1 MKTAFCITALLIACP
16 ASARTIQFQTTRV
29 TGADVSLAPDG
40 RTLIFTMLGHLFRLP
55 TGGGTAEQ
63 LTFGPFYD
71 DEPVLSPDG
80 AEVAFTSDRDG
91 SEANIFVLALK
102 DGRIVQLTHEKHVGR
117 PVWSADGKSI
127 LYLRYDSWIPRFTPR
142 VSVST
147 AVIVRVSR
155 DGVEYQPITAPARRI
170 TSVFL
175 LPDGQL
181 AWSVIER
188 DVELGDNI
196 TRIEALNAGGSVS
209 NLRTVPGYIDR
220 VQSSPGRDG
229 FYCNRITRRV
239 GGFLPTAEDVAFV
252 PSTSEHEREV
262 APVAGLGRFAV
273 SGDGKQLFIGD
284 EGRLWVVLTSSGG
297 RQAIPLQAHITLE
310 VQDRGKP
317 AAASA
322 PPGGA
327 PRTILTPR
335 LSADGRTLV
344 FAAAGFLWKQ
354 SLSGDGEAQRIT
366 QEDALESE
374 PAFSPDGHRL
384 AYVRTQYGQDTI
396 RILDV
401 ASGQRRSLSSG
412 QSFSE
417 LAWAPDGRRLL
428 ALVGEGDS
436 QHVSAFDVNDGKA
449 EVLFEATSWS
459 PRPQLSSDHR
469 TLWFSSDLSGVGNL
483 YVREVGSEAAPRQVS
498 HLTRHLSDARISPDG
513 RWVVFR
519 RNRAIL
525 KALIVAGSIGDA
537 DVSEVAA
544 EGGDSFA
551 LTPDGMAVIY
561 SAGPRVFLQPLG
573 GGVRK
578 EIAVHVQLPRQT
590 PPPLLLRNVRIL
602 DLNTASFRD
611 PASLLIADGRIQWIG
626 SPGGRELPARTES
639 VDCGGR
645 FAIPGLFDMHAHTAG
660 ANEEAFLAYGVTSVR
675 DPGGPLGWIA
685 GMEDRAAATDAAIP
699 RHFYSGEI
707 FEGDRPIFGDGFLQI
722 DRDDDARAYVR
733 LFQRLGVS
741 FVKVYPSLS
750 WPLKRTVA
758 AEARRLGL
766 PVVGHGMSLEEI
778 VKSVTLGFASLE
790 HTTELNR
797 CYDDVFQ
804 LIAAAGTAWDPT
816 LAIAGGDSL
825 LLRDE
830 PERLTDAKFRAVFPS
845 WYIDAASSEGIN
857 RTLPISVL
865 RGGVAGLLTEVARA
879 HELGVNLLAG
889 TDAAGPETPAGASL
903 HWELAR
909 FVEAGLRPGEVIRI
923 ATKDAAAEVDA
934 ADLGSIEEGKLAD
947 LVLLDANPI
956 ENIRNTEAIWRTVK
970 AGWLFDPEKLKRP
983 Q

>member
-1 MKTAFCITALLIACP
+1 
-16 ASARTIQFQTTRV
+16 
-29 TGADVSLAPDG
+29 
-40 RTLIFTMLGHLFRLP
+40 
-55 TGGGTAEQ
+55 
-63 LTFGPFYD
+63 
-71 DEPVLSPDG
+71 
-80 AEVAFTSDRDG
+80 
-91 SEANIFVLALK
+91 
-102 DGRIVQLTHEKHVGR
+102 
-117 PVWSADGKSI
+117 
-127 LYLRYDSWIPRFTPR
+127 
-142 VSVST
+142 
-147 AVIVRVSR
+147 
-155 DGVEYQPITAPARRI
+155 
-170 TSVFL
+170 
-175 LPDGQL
+175 
-181 AWSVIER
+181 
-188 DVELGDNI
+188 
-196 TRIEALNAGGSVS
+196 
-209 NLRTVPGYIDR
+209 
-220 VQSSPGRDG
+220 
-229 FYCNRITRRV
+229 
-239 GGFLPTAEDVAFV
+239 
-252 PSTSEHEREV
+252 
-262 APVAGLGRFAV
+262 
-273 SGDGKQLFIGD
+273 
-284 EGRLWVVLTSSGG
+284 
-297 RQAIPLQAHITLE
+297 
-310 VQDRGKP
+310 
-317 AAASA
+317 
-322 PPGGA
+322 
-327 PRTILTPR
+327 
-335 LSADGRTLV
+335 
-344 FAAAGFLWKQ
+344 
-354 SLSGDGEAQRIT
+354 
-366 QEDALESE
+366 
-374 PAFSPDGHRL
+374 
-384 AYVRTQYGQDTI
+384 
-396 RILDV
+396 
-401 ASGQRRSLSSG
+401 
-412 QSFSE
+412 
-417 LAWAPDGRRLL
+417 
-428 ALVGEGDS
+428 
-436 QHVSAFDVNDGKA
+436 
-449 EVLFEATSWS
+449 
-459 PRPQLSSDHR
+459 
-469 TLWFSSDLSGVGNL
+469 
-483 YVREVGSEAAPRQVS
+483 
-498 HLTRHLSDARISPDG
+498 
-513 RWVVFR
+513 
-519 RNRAIL
+519 
-525 KALIVAGSIGDA
+525 
-537 DVSEVAA
+537 
-544 EGGDSFA
+544 
-551 LTPDGMAVIY
+551 
-561 SAGPRVFLQPLG
+561 
-573 GGVRK
+573 
-578 EIAVHVQLPRQT
+578 
-590 PPPLLLRNVRIL
+590 
-602 DLNTASFRD
+602 
-611 PASLLIADGRIQWIG
+611 
-626 SPGGRELPARTES
+626 
-639 VDCGGR
+639 
-645 FAIPGLFDMHAHTAG
+645 MHAHTAG

>member
-1 MKTAFCITALLIACP
+1 
-16 ASARTIQFQTTRV
+16 
-29 TGADVSLAPDG
+29 
-40 RTLIFTMLGHLFRLP
+40 
-55 TGGGTAEQ
+55 
-63 LTFGPFYD
+63 
-71 DEPVLSPDG
+71 
-80 AEVAFTSDRDG
+80 
-91 SEANIFVLALK
+91 
-102 DGRIVQLTHEKHVGR
+102 
-117 PVWSADGKSI
+117 
-127 LYLRYDSWIPRFTPR
+127 
-142 VSVST
+142 
-147 AVIVRVSR
+147 
-155 DGVEYQPITAPARRI
+155 
-170 TSVFL
+170 
-175 LPDGQL
+175 
-181 AWSVIER
+181 
-188 DVELGDNI
+188 
-196 TRIEALNAGGSVS
+196 
-209 NLRTVPGYIDR
+209 
-220 VQSSPGRDG
+220 
-229 FYCNRITRRV
+229 
-239 GGFLPTAEDVAFV
+239 
-252 PSTSEHEREV
+252 
-262 APVAGLGRFAV
+262 
-273 SGDGKQLFIGD
+273 
-284 EGRLWVVLTSSGG
+284 
-297 RQAIPLQAHITLE
+297 
-310 VQDRGKP
+310 
-317 AAASA
+317 
-322 PPGGA
+322 
-327 PRTILTPR
+327 
-335 LSADGRTLV
+335 
-344 FAAAGFLWKQ
+344 
-354 SLSGDGEAQRIT
+354 
-366 QEDALESE
+366 
-374 PAFSPDGHRL
+374 
-384 AYVRTQYGQDTI
+384 
-396 RILDV
+396 
-401 ASGQRRSLSSG
+401 
-412 QSFSE
+412 
-417 LAWAPDGRRLL
+417 
-428 ALVGEGDS
+428 
-436 QHVSAFDVNDGKA
+436 
-449 EVLFEATSWS
+449 
-459 PRPQLSSDHR
+459 
-469 TLWFSSDLSGVGNL
+469 
-483 YVREVGSEAAPRQVS
+483 
-498 HLTRHLSDARISPDG
+498 
-513 RWVVFR
+513 
-519 RNRAIL
+519 
-525 KALIVAGSIGDA
+525 
-537 DVSEVAA
+537 
-544 EGGDSFA
+544 
-551 LTPDGMAVIY
+551 
-561 SAGPRVFLQPLG
+561 
-573 GGVRK
+573 
-578 EIAVHVQLPRQT
+578 
-590 PPPLLLRNVRIL
+590 
-602 DLNTASFRD
+602 LNTASFRD